1 MFNYNK
7 KSLFGFRK
15 KLRNHLTPAEAAL
28 WDLIKQRKLE
38 GRKFRRQHSVG
49 NYILDFYCPDEKL
62 AIELDGEGHYWEDGI
77 QKDKRKTAFMVSH
90 GIEIIR
96 FENLLVFQ
104 DTEFVLKSIVNK
116 FKNTTPHPPT
126 ADKLSSA
133 EADASEPLLF

>member
-28 WDLIKQRKLE
+28 WDLIKHRKLE

-49 NYILDFYCPDEKL
+49 NYILDFYCPEEKL
-62 AIELDGEGHYWEDGI
+62 AIELDGEGHYWDEGV

-133 EADASEPLLF
+133 EADA

>member
-7 KSLFGFRK
+7 KSLLVFRK

-28 WDLIKQRKLE
+28 WYLIKNRKLE

-62 AIELDGEGHYWEDGI
+62 AIELDGEDHYWEEGI
-77 QKDKRKTAFMVSH
+77 QKDKRKSAFMTSH

-96 FENLLVFQ
+96 FENQLVFQ
-104 DTEFVLKSIVNK
+104 DTEFVLKTIVNK